1 MHDEMIS
8 ATDALAIEGLA
19 NLGLEEEEV
28 LKNTGLRAE
37 DLHAMLR
44 ERDVAAERERGRVLA
59 LAAERS
65 RLSRRV
71 RVLELALERA
81 GMELPAE

>member
-8 ATDALAIEGLA
+8 TTDALVIEAMA
-19 NLGLEEEEV
+19 NLGREEEILES
-28 LKNTGLRAE
+28 TGLRAE

-44 ERDVAAERERGRVLA
+44 ERDVAAERERGRKLA
-59 LAAERS
+59 LAVERS

-81 GMELPAE
+81 GVELPEE